1 MQIQKDFSLKLTAL
15 IHLFDLR
22 FAAKETNSINFP
34 VNNLILPSTDVF
46 GPPALVGKV
55 PINSCLSVRVS
66 VHPSVTSFAWNLLI
80 GFFYS

>member
-66 VHPSVTSFAWNLLI
+66 VHPSETSFAWNLLI